1 MSQIKTSPLTE
12 EETERLCKFYKAHR
26 DYGQRYI
33 RTIPGGQVLA
43 STFENFKDQFHQF
56 QLRPDDIFVFG
67 WPKNGSVWL
76 AEMVWCLRNECNL
89 EKAKQIDSFARFPFI
104 DITFMADAFKHVL
117 PVGHFS
123 NFVAQVSVHIK
134 ITDVCFSLTK
144 NFDPISP
151 EQSRAGQFALVVQK
165 L

>member
-1 MSQIKTSPLTE
+1 MSQINTTPLTE
-12 EETERLCKFYKAHR
+12 EETKRLCKFYKAHQ

-33 RTIPGGQVLA
+33 RTSPGDQVLA

-56 QLRPDDIFVFG
+56 QLRPEDIFVFG

-76 AEMVWCLRNECNL
+76 AEMVWCLRNGCNV

-104 DITFMADAFKHVL
+104 DITFMADAFKQVL

-123 NFVAQVSVHIK
+123 NFIAQVSVHIK
-134 ITDVCFSLTK
+134 IVDVWFNLIK
-144 NFDPISP
+144 F
-151 EQSRAGQFALVVQK
+151 LM
-165 L
+165 